1 MDFTELLR
9 QGLMKLNNNGDL
21 GDRSTYVGSSDVA
34 GCPRKVVLSKTELP
48 DHELA
53 TLIRFARGHLPE
65 QLILSA
71 IKDTSY
77 QWEYQK
83 EVTHRDRPFKS
94 HIDFV
99 FNGKS
104 VLMVLEVKT
113 VSAIPKAPYES
124 WIQQIHF
131 QMGLLQERNPGKQ
144 IRGCVLAIDLNE
156 GKIGLFN
163 GFEYNSMLYEG
174 LLQKASHIWQCVQD
188 AEVNPQTHT
197 SPLCAWCQYRP
208 ECPAYDNSMII
219 PELPIED
226 ELTSYLGLKAT
237 KKSSEVE
244 LAKLSNFLKFA
255 IANANPDG
263 MAIKVG
269 SNVVRTNERNWI
281 VVE

>member
-1 MDFTELLR
+1 MDFIELLR
-9 QGLMKLNNNGDL
+9 QGLMKLNNHGDL

-34 GCPRKVVLSKTELP
+34 GCPRKIVLSKTEPP

-53 TLIRFARGHLPE
+53 TLIRFSRGHLAE

-71 IKDTSY
+71 IEDTSY
-77 QWEYQK
+77 HWEYQK
-83 EVTHRDRPFKS
+83 EVSHRDRPYKA

-113 VSAIPKAPYES
+113 VSSIPKNPYES

-131 QMGLLQERNPGKQ
+131 QMGLLQEKNPGK
-144 IRGCVLAIDLNE
+144 IVRGCVLAINLND
-156 GKIGLFN
+156 GDIALFN
-163 GFEYNSMLYEG
+163 GLEYHSVLYEG

-188 AEVNPQTHT
+188 VDVKPQTQT
-197 SPLCAWCQYRP
+197 GPLCAWCQYRP

-219 PELPIED
+219 PELPIEA
-226 ELTSYLGLKAT
+226 ELTQYLGLKAT
-237 KKSSEVE
+237 KKSSETE

-269 SNVVRTNERNWI
+269 PNVVRTNERNWI

>member
-1 MDFTELLR
+1 MDFIELLR

-34 GCPRKVVLSKTELP
+34 GCPRKAVLAKTEPP
-48 DHELA
+48 DHELS
-53 TLIRFARGHLPE
+53 TLIRFARGHLAE

-71 IKDTSY
+71 IEDTAY
-77 QWEYQK
+77 HWEYQK
-83 EVTHRDRPFKS
+83 EVTHRERPFKS

-113 VSAIPKAPYES
+113 VSSIPDKAYDT

-131 QMGLLQERNPGKQ
+131 QMGLLQEKNPGKQ
-144 IRGCVLAIDLNE
+144 VRGCVLAMDLNE

-174 LLQKASHIWQCVQD
+174 LLQKASHIWQCVKDPQII
-188 AEVNPQTHT
+188 PQTQT
-197 SPLCAWCQYRP
+197 SMLCAWCQYRP
-208 ECPAYDNSMII
+208 ECPAYDNSLDI

-226 ELTSYLGLKAT
+226 ELTTYLGLKAT

-269 SNVVRTNERNWI
+269 PNVVRTNERNWI